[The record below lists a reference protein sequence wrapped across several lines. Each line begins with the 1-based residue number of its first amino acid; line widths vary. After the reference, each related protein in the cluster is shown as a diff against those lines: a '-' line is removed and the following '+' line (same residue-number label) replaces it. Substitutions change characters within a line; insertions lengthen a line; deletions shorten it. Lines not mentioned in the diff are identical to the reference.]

1 MPISDRDLDYLASL
15 KAPSQAFGCGLFRG
29 EVRRLEALLGVEI
42 PPQAILPLFSIGVSG
57 RRRMA
62 LSRLGLKA
70 SEQVSRGPFEGLKLA
85 EDHRIGELSVAKLLG
100 VYEHELRAVISATD
114 HWERVV
120 NIGSAEGYY
129 AVGFARRVPERRVT
143 AYDIDANAQTATTR
157 TAALNE
163 VADRVT
169 VLSECTPE
177 ASLEHADAG
186 ALFWID
192 IEGAERE
199 LLSTAPPAR
208 LAGSDLLV
216 ETHFQSGAFTG
227 LAVARH
233 FQETHD
239 ITVIRQSEIQPDEVP
254 EFLSLAPLDRHL
266 IMLEHTTPAP
276 WLWMRG
282 RGARR

>member
-1 MPISDRDLDYLASL
+1 
-15 KAPSQAFGCGLFRG
+15 
-29 EVRRLEALLGVEI
+29 
-42 PPQAILPLFSIGVSG
+42 
-57 RRRMA
+57 
-62 LSRLGLKA
+62 
-70 SEQVSRGPFEGLKLA
+70 
-85 EDHRIGELSVAKLLG
+85 
-100 VYEHELRAVISATD
+100 LRAAISATD

-169 VLSECTPE
+169 VLSECNPE
-177 ASLEHADAG
+177 ALLEHADAG

-208 LAGSDLLV
+208 LAG
-216 ETHFQSGAFTG
+216 
-227 LAVARH
+227 
-233 FQETHD
+233 
-239 ITVIRQSEIQPDEVP
+239 
-254 EFLSLAPLDRHL
+254 
-266 IMLEHTTPAP
+266 
-276 WLWMRG
+276 
-282 RGARR
+282 

>member
-15 KAPSQAFGCGLFRG
+15 KAPSQAFGRGLFRG

-70 SEQVSRGPFEGLKLA
+70 SGQVSRGPFEGLKLA

-100 VYEHELRAVISATD
+100 VYEHELRAAISATD

-177 ASLEHADAG
+177 ALLEHADAG

-208 LAGSDLLV
+208 LAG
-216 ETHFQSGAFTG
+216 
-227 LAVARH
+227 
-233 FQETHD
+233 
-239 ITVIRQSEIQPDEVP
+239 
-254 EFLSLAPLDRHL
+254 
-266 IMLEHTTPAP
+266 
-276 WLWMRG
+276 
-282 RGARR
+282 